1 MELGID
7 LLVDFFRSGPPLP
20 SHSSVVRGR
29 PLYQPVFV
37 ETPLFAAAERKN
49 VHGET
54 DPDGARSSFVG
65 PLKGVAST
73 GNSPLQILH
82 PI

>member
-1 MELGID
+1 MACFCNITKLHFLPVIMELGID

-54 DPDGARSSFVG
+54 DPDGAKT
-65 PLKGVAST
+65 PLLG
-73 GNSPLQILH
+73 H
-82 PI
+82 